1 LDGKAAHP
9 VSCAVKTGARLPHC
23 RFNAPALFT
32 GRPVAASVTAGGHG
46 GCFKEIVF
54 MGLFPVFLGAGRFGP
69 GTSSRRTRARAGF
82 RLLCALFLGAAG
94 SAYPVPGTPP
104 AFAKGPDSLADLAES
119 VSDAVVNISATQTMD
134 EKHASNAPQLEP
146 GTPFDDLFEEFFR
159 RHQQGGQGGND
170 RPDQKP
176 RERKS
181 NSLGSGFVIDPS
193 GIVIT
198 NNHVIADANEVTVI
212 FTDGQKLK
220 AEIIGKDEKVDVAVL
235 RVKPDKPLKAVKFG
249 DSEKMRVGDWV
260 VAVGNPFGLGGTVT
274 AGIISARHRNIDSG
288 PYDNYFQTDAAIN
301 KGNSGGPLFNMA
313 GDVIGINTAILSPS
327 GGSIGIGFATPA
339 ATVIPV
345 IDQLQKFGETRRGW
359 LGVRIQNVDDTIAES
374 LNLGQLRGALVA
386 GTDDKGPAKAAGLK
400 AGDVIVKFDGLDI
413 KESRDLP
420 KIVASEPVG
429 KEVEIVVVR
438 QGKQVTKTIKLGRLE
453 ENEKQVSLAAKRD
466 DAGKK
471 ATAGP
476 VEKAL
481 GMEFSSLTDELR
493 QKFAIKSTVAAGVVI
508 TDVDPDSSAAEKHVQ
523 TGDVIVEINQEP
535 VKDPADMA
543 KKIEALK
550 SGGKKSALLLV
561 SNGQGEVRFVALGL
575 P

>member
-1 LDGKAAHP
+1 MGHLPVIFGAA
-9 VSCAVKTGARLPHC
+9 
-23 RFNAPALFT
+23 
-32 GRPVAASVTAGGHG
+32 
-46 GCFKEIVF
+46 
-54 MGLFPVFLGAGRFGP
+54 RFGP
-69 GTSSRRTRARAGF
+69 GAVARRRPARAAF
-82 RLLCALFLGAAG
+82 SLLCALLLGAAE
-94 SAYPVPGTPP
+94 SAWPIPGISP
-104 AFAKGPDSLADLAES
+104 AFARGPDSLADLADA

-134 EKHASNAPQLEP
+134 EKHASNSPQLEP

-159 RHQQGGQGGND
+159 RHQQGGKGGKEQ
-170 RPDQKP
+170 PDQRP

-181 NSLGSGFVIDPS
+181 NSLGSGFVVDPS
-193 GIVIT
+193 GIIIT

-220 AEIIGKDEKVDVAVL
+220 ADVVGKDDKVDVAVL
-235 RVKPDKPLKAVKFG
+235 RVKPGKPLKAVKFG

-274 AGIISARHRNIDSG
+274 AGILSARHRNIDSG

-313 GDVIGINTAILSPS
+313 GEVIGINTAILSPS

-339 ATVIPV
+339 ATVLPV
-345 IDQLQKFGETRRGW
+345 IDQLEKFGETRRGW

-400 AGDVIVKFDGLDI
+400 AGDVIVKFDGTDI

-429 KEVEIVVVR
+429 KDVEIVVVR
-438 QGKQVTKTIKLGRLE
+438 QGKQITKTIKLGRLE
-453 ENEKQVSLAAKRD
+453 ENEKQIALAEKRG

-471 ATAGP
+471 AAAGP

-493 QKFAIKSTVAAGVVI
+493 QKFAIKNSVASGVVI
-508 TDVDPDSSAAEKHVQ
+508 TDVDPDSSAAEKHVEA
-523 TGDVIVEINQEP
+523 GDVIVEINQEP
-535 VKDPADMA
+535 VKEPADIS

-561 SNGQGEVRFVALGL
+561 ANGQGEVRFVALGL